1 MRVDYA
7 AVAQR
12 LLKTSAKIAKQH
24 RKQHGKQH
32 RLAWSQIKHGKNVV
46 CVDGETQNA
55 PARSP
60 PRGRL
65 DTFTLKAC
73 IDSLQRELDKVEAIA
88 ATLNRESAR

>member
-12 LLKTSAKIAKQH
+12 LLKTSAKIAKQN
-24 RKQHGKQH
+24 RKQH

-46 CVDGETQNA
+46 CVDGETENA

-65 DTFTLKAC
+65 DTFSLKAC
-73 IDSLQRELDKVEAIA
+73 IDSLQRELDEVEAIA

>member
-24 RKQHGKQH
+24 RKQH
-32 RLAWSQIKHGKNVV
+32 RLAWWQIKHGKNVV

-65 DTFTLKAC
+65 DTFSLKAC

>member
-1 MRVDYA
+1 M
-7 AVAQR
+7 AQR

-24 RKQHGKQH
+24 RKQH

-65 DTFTLKAC
+65 DTFSLKAC

>member
-12 LLKTSAKIAKQH
+12 LLKTSAKITKEY
-24 RKQHGKQH
+24 RKQH
-32 RLAWSQIKHGKNVV
+32 RLGWWQIKHGKNVV
-46 CVDGETQNA
+46 CVDSETQNA
-55 PARSP
+55 PLRSP

-73 IDSLQRELDKVEAIA
+73 IDSLQRELDKVEVIA
-88 ATLNRESAR
+88 GTLKQESAR

>member
-12 LLKTSAKIAKQH
+12 VLKTSAKITKQY
-24 RKQHGKQH
+24 RKQH
-32 RLAWSQIKHGKNVV
+32 RLAGSQIKHGKNVV